1 VGEQW
6 RSLNKRAFVR
16 NARTMVPD
24 LTASDLGVWRS
35 GIRAQAVA
43 RDGSLVHDF
52 VIREA
57 PGVVNVINA
66 PSPAATSCLTIGE
79 HIAAIALARL

>member
-1 VGEQW
+1 M
-6 RSLNKRAFVR
+6 L
-16 NARTMVPD
+16 PD
-24 LTASDLGVWRS
+24 LAVGDLANWRS

-43 RDGSLVHDF
+43 RDGSLVKDF

-57 PGVVNVINA
+57 PGVINVLNA

-79 HIAAIALARL
+79 HIAGRALEQLD